1 MSADALPITPSRFAS
16 ALPDLP
22 LSSLYAK
29 HAELSNQI
37 AHLHASNAQ
46 LEDFARDNDDRECY
60 EAVLENRVV
69 VKRFEERIELLRKEV
84 EGRGLLW
91 RPDGE
96 VGEGKGETVETVNGS
111 GNGDVNGTARAGV
124 REGAGT
130 GTGTGATAE
139 GDGEDGVFL

>member
-1 MSADALPITPSRFAS
+1 MSASTLPITPSRFAS

-37 AHLHASNAQ
+37 AHLHSSNAQ

-60 EAVLENRVV
+60 EAVLENRLV

-96 VGEGKGETVETVNGS
+96 GEGEGKKVEAQEGRVNGS
-111 GNGDVNGTARAGV
+111 GNTNGDGNARANGT
-124 REGAGT
+124 T
-130 GTGTGATAE
+130 
-139 GDGEDGVFL
+139 GEDGEEGVFL